1 MTSSIKLTDTQI
13 EVLTLGADRPNG
25 CIEPMPARLNSL
37 LRTKVIAGLANRGM
51 IIDAGGS
58 EFHLT
63 DAGYEAVGRVRP
75 VPASIHA
82 DPHVETAVTAAEA
95 SSGQEKQEA
104 AQRLIKVGVEGKPRI
119 RENTKQATVI
129 QMLSRPNGAT
139 INELCEATGWLQH
152 TMRGTLAGAL
162 KKKLGLNIT
171 SYKDTGASRVYR
183 LNQEAATC

>member
-1 MTSSIKLTDTQI
+1 MTSIKLTDTQI
-13 EVLTLGADRPNG
+13 EVLTLGAERPNG

-51 IIDAGGS
+51 ISDDGSS

-63 DAGYEAVGRVRP
+63 GAGYDALGRTRP

-82 DPHVETAVTAAEA
+82 APQVETAVAVAEA
-95 SSGQEKQEA
+95 TSVQEKQEI
-104 AQRLIKVGVEGKPRI
+104 AQRLIKVGVEGRPR

-129 QMLSRPNGAT
+129 LMLQRPNGAT
-139 INELCEATGWLQH
+139 IAELCEATGWLQH
-152 TMRGTLAGAL
+152 TVRGALAGSL

-171 SYKDTGASRVYR
+171 SLKDTGASRVYR